1 MQLPENQ
8 ATGHLSGPVDAA
20 GVPTSNNV
28 TSLSESEIFAMR
40 NKLSTMAATDMTL
53 SNNIALPPG
62 TQHVYRGPPANG
74 YTGLKVLRSMSTT
87 LNDAIEKDYTTP
99 EAQAELYRN
108 NHSQGD
114 QVVGLTEKEMK
125 QRRQS
130 FKLTEEAMKDMTLIE
145 SIRNP
150 PMVAKSI
157 PPV

>member
-1 MQLPENQ
+1 
-8 ATGHLSGPVDAA
+8 
-20 GVPTSNNV
+20 
-28 TSLSESEIFAMR
+28 
-40 NKLSTMAATDMTL
+40 MAATDMTL
-53 SNNIALPPG
+53 SSNIALPPG
-62 TQHVYRGPPANG
+62 AQHMYRGTPSNS

-99 EAQAELYRN
+99 EAQAELYR
-108 NHSQGD
+108 SQPRED

-130 FKLTEEAMKDMTLIE
+130 FKLTDEAMKDATLIE

-150 PMVAKSI
+150 PIVAKSI